1 MVNSVAGKTRDEKLQ
16 ELIRS
21 LRGQKLTVSFA
32 ESCTGGALSA
42 FLTEQAG
49 VSDLFLGS
57 VVSYSNE
64 AKIDLL
70 GVRRDTLM
78 NEGAV
83 SESVARQMAHGVRQ
97 QLKTHWS
104 VAITGIAG
112 PTGGTPSKPVG
123 TVCFGIV
130 GPNFEDSRKTLFS
143 GDRKGIQ
150 QASVD
155 YAVGWLSECLEGTK
169 KE

>member
-1 MVNSVAGKTRDEKLQ
+1 MTKIRDEKLQ

-21 LRGQKLTVSFA
+21 LRDQKLTLSFA

-49 VSDLFLGS
+49 VSDIFLGS

-64 AKIDLL
+64 AKVDLL

-78 NEGAV
+78 QEGAV
-83 SESVARQMAHGVRQ
+83 SESVARQMAHGVRR
-97 QLKTHWS
+97 QLKTDWS

-112 PTGGTPSKPVG
+112 PTGGTPTKPVG
-123 TVCFGIV
+123 TVCIAIA
-130 GPNFEDSRKTLFS
+130 GPDFEDSRKELFS
-143 GDRKGIQ
+143 GTRKDIQ

-155 YAVGWLSECLEGTK
+155 FSVRWLCTVLEGK
-169 KE
+169 K

>member
-1 MVNSVAGKTRDEKLQ
+1 MIRDEKLQ

-21 LRGQKLTVSFA
+21 LRDRKLTVGFA

-42 FLTEQAG
+42 FLTEQPG
-49 VSDLFLGS
+49 ISDIFLGS

-64 AKIDLL
+64 AKVDLL

-78 NEGAV
+78 QEGAV
-83 SESVARQMAHGVRQ
+83 SEEVARQMAHGVRR
-97 QLKTHWS
+97 QLKTDWS

-112 PTGGTPSKPVG
+112 PTGGTPGKPVG
-123 TVCFGIV
+123 TVCFAIA
-130 GPNFEDSRKTLFS
+130 GPNFEASGKEFFS

-155 YAVGWLSECLEGTK
+155 HAVLWLCKILDGK
-169 KE
+169 

>member
-1 MVNSVAGKTRDEKLQ
+1 MMPRDERLQ
-16 ELIRS
+16 ELIKL
-21 LRGQKLTVSFA
+21 LRDQKLTVSFA

-42 FLTEQAG
+42 FLTEQPG
-49 VSDLFLGS
+49 VSDIFLGS

-64 AKIDLL
+64 AKVDLL

-78 NEGAV
+78 QEGAV
-83 SESVARQMAHGVRQ
+83 SESVARQMAHGVRR
-97 QLKTHWS
+97 QLKTEWS

-112 PTGGTPSKPVG
+112 PSGGTATKPVG

-130 GPNFEDSRKTLFS
+130 GPSFEDSRKEFFS
-143 GDRKGIQ
+143 GNRKSIQ

-155 YAVGWLSECLEGTK
+155 WAVNWLCEVLDGK
-169 KE
+169 K

>member
-1 MVNSVAGKTRDEKLQ
+1 MNAREQKLQ

-21 LRGQKLTVSFA
+21 LRDQKLTLSFA

-49 VSDLFLGS
+49 VSDIFLGS

-64 AKIDLL
+64 AKVALL

-78 NEGAV
+78 QEGAV
-83 SESVARQMAHGVRQ
+83 SESVARQMACGARR
-97 QLKTHWS
+97 QLKTDWS

-112 PTGGTPSKPVG
+112 PSGGTPSKPVG
-123 TVCFGIV
+123 TVCIAIA
-130 GPNFEDSRKTLFS
+130 GPNFEESRKEIFS
-143 GDRKGIQ
+143 GDRKAIQ
-150 QASVD
+150 QESVD
-155 YAVGWLSECLEGTK
+155 FSVRWLCEVLDNK
-169 KE
+169 K

>member
-1 MVNSVAGKTRDEKLQ
+1 MAARDQRLQ
-16 ELIRS
+16 DFIRS
-21 LRGQKLTVSFA
+21 LRDQKLTVGFA

-49 VSDLFLGS
+49 ISDIFLGS

-64 AKIDLL
+64 AKVDLL

-78 NEGAV
+78 QEGAV
-83 SESVARQMAHGVRQ
+83 SESVARQMAHGVRR
-97 QLKTHWS
+97 QLKTDWS

-112 PTGGTPSKPVG
+112 PNGGTPTKPVG
-123 TVCFGIV
+123 TVCFAIA
-130 GPNFEDSRKTLFS
+130 GPNFEDSRKEFFS

-150 QASVD
+150 QAAVD
-155 YAVGWLSECLEGTK
+155 YSVNWLCEVLDRN
-169 KE
+169 

>member
-1 MVNSVAGKTRDEKLQ
+1 MNTRDEKLQ

-21 LRGQKLTVSFA
+21 LRDHKLTLSFA

-49 VSDLFLGS
+49 VSDIFIGS

-64 AKIDLL
+64 AKVDLL

-78 NEGAV
+78 QEGAV
-83 SESVARQMAHGVRQ
+83 SESIARQMACGVRRQ
-97 QLKTHWS
+97 FKTDWS

-112 PTGGTPSKPVG
+112 PSGGTPSKPVG
-123 TVCFGIV
+123 TVCFAV
-130 GPNFEDSRKTLFS
+130 AGPDFEESRKEFFS
-143 GDRKGIQ
+143 GDRKSVQ
-150 QASVD
+150 QQSVD
-155 YAVGWLSECLEGTK
+155 FSVRWLCEILDK
-169 KE
+169 KK

>member
-1 MVNSVAGKTRDEKLQ
+1 MAVRDEKLQ

-21 LRGQKLTVSFA
+21 LRDQKLTVGFA

-49 VSDLFLGS
+49 VSDIFLGS

-64 AKIDLL
+64 AKVDLL

-78 NEGAV
+78 QEGAV
-83 SESVARQMAHGVRQ
+83 SESVARQMAHGVRR
-97 QLKTHWS
+97 QLKTEWS

-112 PTGGTPSKPVG
+112 PSGGTPEKPVG
-123 TVCFGIV
+123 TVCLAIA
-130 GPNFEDSRKTLFS
+130 GPGFEDSRKEHFS
-143 GDRKGIQ
+143 GDRKSVQ

-155 YAVGWLSECLEGTK
+155 YAVDWLCAVVRSTSAQK
-169 KE
+169 SR

>member
-1 MVNSVAGKTRDEKLQ
+1 MALNNEKLQ

-21 LRGQKLTVSFA
+21 LRNQKLTVGFA

-42 FLTEQAG
+42 FLTEQPG
-49 VSDLFLGS
+49 VSDIYLGS

-64 AKIDLL
+64 AKVDLL

-78 NEGAV
+78 QEGAV
-83 SESVARQMAHGVRQ
+83 SEAVARQMAHGVRR
-97 QLKTHWS
+97 QLKTEWS

-112 PTGGTPSKPVG
+112 PTGGTPGKPVG
-123 TVCFGIV
+123 TVCLAIA
-130 GPNFEDSRKTLFS
+130 GPNFEESRKEFFS
-143 GDRKGIQ
+143 GDRKAVQ

-155 YAVGWLSECLEGTK
+155 YAVRWLCEVLDRK
-169 KE
+169 